1 MTLEEYD
8 IRREAARLRSLERE
22 MEMKE
27 RQGLAVQAALSEHA
41 VTSYI
46 KNLPV
51 ESALYPA
58 IEYLRSAPEGQ
69 TGTDDGIDD
78 PDAEDIDDVLGISS
92 QEIPVGQEGQ
102 SIQEGP
108 SVPDPYRQYIEWCM
122 PAHDIDRPHRKGCG
136 FIRSRSGGIV
146 YSSCPTD
153 HEHFIKG
160 KRIHCWSLRC
170 PQCMNDPH

>member
-69 TGTDDGIDD
+69 TGTDDGIGDSED
-78 PDAEDIDDVLGISS
+78 PDDADGLGC
-92 QEIPVGQEGQ
+92 QETHVG
-102 SIQEGP
+102 
-108 SVPDPYRQYIEWCM
+108 
-122 PAHDIDRPHRKGCG
+122 
-136 FIRSRSGGIV
+136 
-146 YSSCPTD
+146 
-153 HEHFIKG
+153 
-160 KRIHCWSLRC
+160 
-170 PQCMNDPH
+170 